1 MHHRLCVLVQYDCR
15 VFVAIRFMD
24 DTAIA
29 FFLTDPSCR
38 FILLAFTFQSLPV
51 LRQVMRKNIT
61 PVRVFQ
67 CQKIIA
73 QLTELFPNVD
83 ARTTTAY
90 RVGFTTIAKGE
101 ERVHDAHIKG
111 IFVNLRG
118 GKLLVTVI
126 AVFHTEKLVGGIA
139 VDNRIFQYGF
149 LCFSGNFCT
158 GITFTYN
165 VPFLYVLSHG
175 LKIY

>member
-67 CQKIIA
+67 RQQVIA
-73 QLTELFPNVD
+73 QLAELFPNVD
-83 ARTTTAY
+83 ARTATAY
-90 RVGFTTIAKGE
+90 RVGFTTIAKG
-101 ERVHDAHIKG
+101 
-111 IFVNLRG
+111 
-118 GKLLVTVI
+118 
-126 AVFHTEKLVGGIA
+126 
-139 VDNRIFQYGF
+139 
-149 LCFSGNFCT
+149 
-158 GITFTYN
+158 
-165 VPFLYVLSHG
+165 
-175 LKIY
+175 